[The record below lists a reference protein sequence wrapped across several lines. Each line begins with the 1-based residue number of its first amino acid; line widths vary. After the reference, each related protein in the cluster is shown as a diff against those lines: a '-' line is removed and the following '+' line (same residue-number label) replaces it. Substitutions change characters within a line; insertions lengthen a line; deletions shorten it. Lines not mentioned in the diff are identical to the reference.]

1 VTASTQ
7 SEVPPS
13 RAARDR
19 PSRAFAL
26 AFALPWLLFTAFF
39 FVKFFYTTPP
49 LWEIVLSAA
58 VIFVFLASYYRA
70 FTNYHRP
77 RSLRMPS
84 FVMLGLGVLMAPINP
99 GANVFFSYPVWFL
112 GRAYPPRQA
121 LMAIAGVVLLVVV
134 LTLSFDL
141 DVNFFLPA
149 LLLSAGL
156 GLMSLASRR
165 FEETQRALRHS
176 REEAEHLGRIAE
188 RERIA
193 RDLHDTIGHRLSLIA
208 LKSELAAGLA
218 RDADLKAADEI
229 LAVNRIARESLTE
242 IRATLSGY
250 WELSLEAELKS
261 LRASLKEAGIRN
273 ESRVAAAD
281 LPPHIETALAM
292 CLREAVTNTIRH
304 AEANT
309 CRIDIDIEG
318 SSVVAVV
325 ADNGSTTN
333 IRPGRGLTGMRQR
346 VEQMSGDL
354 DIACG
359 AGETRISIRLPF
371 RSEGSA

>member
-1 VTASTQ
+1 MPRS
-7 SEVPPS
+7 
-13 RAARDR
+13 ARDR
-19 PSRAFAL
+19 PSRAFPL

-39 FVKFFYTTPP
+39 FVRFFYTTPP
-49 LWEIVLSAA
+49 PWEVALSAA
-58 VIFVFLASYYRA
+58 VMLVFLVCYYSA
-70 FTNYHRP
+70 FRNYHRP
-77 RSLRMPS
+77 RALRIPS

-121 LMAIAGVVLLVVV
+121 LLAIAGVVSLVVLV
-134 LTLSFDL
+134 TLSFDL

-156 GLMSLASRR
+156 GLMSLALRR
-165 FEETQRALRHS
+165 FEDTQRALRNS

-193 RDLHDTIGHRLSLIA
+193 RDLHDTIGHSLSLIA

-218 RDADLKAADEI
+218 REKDAGAADEI

-261 LRASLKEAGIRN
+261 LRASLKEAGIRD
-273 ESRVAAAD
+273 ESRVAAVD

-304 AEANT
+304 AEANV
-309 CRIDIDIEG
+309 CRIEIDTDG
-318 SSVVAVV
+318 PSVVAVV
-325 ADNGSTTN
+325 TDNGGASR
-333 IRPGRGLTGMRQR
+333 IKPGRGLTGMRQR
-346 VEQMSGDL
+346 VEQMAGEL
-354 DIACG
+354 DIACSD
-359 AGETRISIRLPF
+359 GETRLSIRLPL
-371 RSEGSA
+371 RSGDAA

>member
-1 VTASTQ
+1 MPQ
-7 SEVPPS
+7 
-13 RAARDR
+13 AARDR

-26 AFALPWLLFTAFF
+26 TFALPWLLFTAFF

-58 VIFVFLASYYRA
+58 VMLVFLLCYYLA
-70 FTNYHRP
+70 FNNYHRP
-77 RSLRMPS
+77 RSLRAPS

-99 GANVFFSYPVWFL
+99 GANVFFSYPAWFL
-112 GRAYPPRQA
+112 GRAYPPRRA
-121 LMAIAGVVLLVVV
+121 LMAIAAALLLVVV

-141 DVNFFLPA
+141 GINFFLPA
-149 LLLSAGL
+149 LLLTAGL

-165 FEETQRALRHS
+165 FEETQRALRNS

-218 RDADLKAADEI
+218 RDADPNAADEI

-261 LRASLKEAGIRN
+261 LRASLKEAGIRDD
-273 ESRVAAAD
+273 SRVAPMD

-304 AEANT
+304 AEANS
-309 CRIDIDIEG
+309 CRIDVHIDG
-318 SSVVAVV
+318 PTVVAVV
-325 ADNGSTTN
+325 ADNGGAAD
-333 IRPGRGLTGMRQR
+333 IQPGRGLTGMRQR
-346 VEQMSGDL
+346 VEQMSGSL
-354 DIACG
+354 DIECG
-359 AGETRISIRLPF
+359 QGETRLLIRLPL
-371 RSEGSA
+371 RSGGAA

>member
-1 VTASTQ
+1 MPQT
-7 SEVPPS
+7 
-13 RAARDR
+13 ARDR

-26 AFALPWLLFTAFF
+26 TFALPWLLFTAFF
-39 FVKFFYTTPP
+39 FVRFFYTTTP
-49 LWEIVLSAA
+49 LWEIVLSA
-58 VIFVFLASYYRA
+58 VVMLVFLVCYYLA
-70 FTNYHRP
+70 FSNYHRP
-77 RSLRMPS
+77 RSLRTPS

-99 GANVFFSYPVWFL
+99 GANVFFSYPAWFL
-112 GRAYPPRQA
+112 SRAYPPRQA
-121 LMAIAGVVLLVVV
+121 LLTIAGVVLLIIV
-134 LTLSFDL
+134 LTLSFEL
-141 DVNFFLPA
+141 DINFFLPA
-149 LLLSAGL
+149 LLLSTGL

-218 RDADLKAADEI
+218 RDRDPEAADEI

-250 WELSLEAELKS
+250 WELSLEAELRS
-261 LRASLKEAGIRN
+261 LRASLREAGIRDQC
-273 ESRVAAAD
+273 RVAAMD

-309 CRIDIDIEG
+309 CRIDVNIDG
-318 SSVVAVV
+318 PSVVAVV
-325 ADNGSTTN
+325 ADDGGAAS

-346 VEQMSGDL
+346 VEQMSGSL

-359 AGETRISIRLPF
+359 QDQTRLSIRLPL
-371 RSEGSA
+371 RSGEAA